1 MRLGFWQK
9 TALFVTTAIVGLT
22 GVLWFVLHDMLD
34 AEPGDVQ
41 RWLLML
47 HGMSS
52 YVQLVVIGSLLP
64 HHVWSGWAHRRNIL
78 TGVTVTA
85 MMAALAMT
93 GLALYYGGAELQHSA
108 RWLHLAVGL
117 GCFVLFPAHAFL
129 TTHSRRHGHSTAGQG
144 AARQREWATDDAATS
159 EVPFVAEDQRPLRP
173 APGVRNRPRVSLD
186 GHACLAD

>member
-52 YVQLVVIGSLLP
+52 YVLLVVIGSLLP

-85 MMAALAMT
+85 AMAGLAVT
-93 GLALYYGGAELQHSA
+93 GLALYYGSEDLQIPA
-108 RWLHLAVGL
+108 KWLHLMLGF

-129 TTHSRRHGHSTAGQG
+129 TAHSWRSSQSAAASRDVTPPREAAAGSG
-144 AARQREWATDDAATS
+144 
-159 EVPFVAEDQRPLRP
+159 
-173 APGVRNRPRVSLD
+173 
-186 GHACLAD
+186 